1 MVSGSLVWKLSVCLL
16 PRVSPSRGRKGRNLR
31 PWTCEL
37 CPLPLSRIKH
47 NVEGPRRVPR
57 GAIKRLLRRGY
68 ASKFTGIYSPPIS
81 SRTGYVARARVCLT
95 LYESHPTI
103 TGRKGERSIAF
114 TKDYLSVMAVRC
126 LMCPVCGRIRAVFS
140 LPITFYGH
148 RYVAARSS
156 RRWKKGWVFF
166 PGPGMHAVTVNAS
179 LARAFLSGKLPPAPP
194 PPPPSPPPI
203 PRSLSLAVLAP
214 CLFSTPAC
222 NCFSARSGS
231 GDESEE
237 FFALPFRCKIPF
249 CNSFFCKRHT
259 PNETGDATAIEA
271 DRTTINEGA

>member
-1 MVSGSLVWKLSVCLL
+1 M
-16 PRVSPSRGRKGRNLR
+16 
-31 PWTCEL
+31 
-37 CPLPLSRIKH
+37 
-47 NVEGPRRVPR
+47 EGPRRVPR

-194 PPPPSPPPI
+194 PPPPSPPLT
-203 PRSLSLAVLAP
+203 RRKVCLVLEVIDSQRHRRTVEIA
-214 CLFSTPAC
+214 
-222 NCFSARSGS
+222 
-231 GDESEE
+231 
-237 FFALPFRCKIPF
+237 
-249 CNSFFCKRHT
+249 SFFSSAEQLILGKFSFGPPVRRCRNQFQFLRADCRHLNT
-259 PNETGDATAIEA
+259 FPNTSESSRLIAASIEIEIEIVTNNCLLLA
-271 DRTTINEGA
+271 QNYIPSRQRVA